1 MYSPPRV
8 SWGRKERVEKTMRKK
23 KLLNTIFDITK
34 KTCII
39 RIITEFSLLKIS
51 KSFNMKG
58 SIMYS

>member
-1 MYSPPRV
+1 
-8 SWGRKERVEKTMRKK
+8 MRKK

-34 KTCII
+34 KTCIT